1 MHLEPKCMQP
11 LGVAQRMRNLS
22 KQTLFGENLVVKT
35 RSQGLKNTCGI
46 QTLRWSVC
54 IREKEQSKNKKGRHL
69 WGRCPMP
76 SAVTYCV
83 FHPPV
88 ASLQAWLGYLTWIP
102 TCPFPNAAQA
112 QERDRTYPPV
122 ETILSAFW
130 CLNAL
135 HLVQQALSISNFTQG
150 RKQDS

>member
-1 MHLEPKCMQP
+1 MHATIRCSTENEKLKRADS
-11 LGVAQRMRNLS
+11 LWG
-22 KQTLFGENLVVKT
+22 KFG
-35 RSQGLKNTCGI
+35 C
-46 QTLRWSVC
+46 
-54 IREKEQSKNKKGRHL
+54 KNKKPRSQEHVWYTDTVMECLPQRKGTVQKQKRKASL
-69 WGRCPMP
+69 GEMP

-102 TCPFPNAAQA
+102 TCPFPSAAQA